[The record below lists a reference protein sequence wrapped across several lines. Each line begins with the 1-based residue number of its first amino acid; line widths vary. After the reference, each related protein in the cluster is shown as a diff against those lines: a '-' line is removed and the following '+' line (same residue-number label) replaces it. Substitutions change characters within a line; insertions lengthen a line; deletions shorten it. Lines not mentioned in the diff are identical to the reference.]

1 MTFLIQY
8 RYRKFYATTNIFKST
23 DALKLHRPV
32 LLANISQYYILRL
45 PSLLY
50 LANLLHLFNVLS
62 CTYIANYVCMS
73 TF

>member
-62 CTYIANYVCMS
+62 YTYIANYVSMS